1 MLLSQINYHLK
12 QLQEQC
18 TVKRDPA
25 AFHPPML
32 PIVDRS
38 KSLVVKPVTKL
49 AKAKAARAARTVQ
62 SNITLVPPPPADLD
76 IPSQAVVA
84 KAQEPLEVFAVPV
97 IEEPLNQGLEPDL
110 APLEDI
116 EEPITQL
123 LPPEPAP
130 QIPIYEL
137 AEIKPE
143 PFDLLNIFEQY
154 VPKSK
159 GEKMSFKTMGL
170 PVPTELHERMAK
182 FLAEHK
188 GKPGSPQS
196 LRDLGLMCLGF
207 AMDELQAGQ
216 EEDVAL

>member
-1 MLLSQINYHLK
+1 MLLSQIEYHFK
-12 QLQEQC
+12 QLQAQC
-18 TVKRDPA
+18 KVDRDPA
-25 AFHPPML
+25 AFPEPM
-32 PIVDRS
+32 PAIVDRS
-38 KSLVVKPVTKL
+38 KSLVGKAPTKL
-49 AKAKAARAARTVQ
+49 AKAKAARAARQTT
-62 SNITLVPPPPADLD
+62 ITLVPPPPADLD
-76 IPSQAVVA
+76 IKSQAAVVE
-84 KAQEPLEVFAVPV
+84 AQAPLEVFAVPV
-97 IEEPLNQGLEPDL
+97 IEEPESLGLEPEL
-110 APLEDI
+110 APVIEDK
-116 EEPITQL
+116 L
-123 LPPEPAP
+123 DSGV
-130 QIPIYEL
+130 YEL

-170 PVPTELHERMAK
+170 PVPVELHDRMAK

-216 EEDVAL
+216 EDEQVV